1 MTKRFEGRVSIVTGA
16 GRGIGQSIARRLAA
30 EGSAVAV
37 LDISRSEADATAA
50 SIAAAGGNAL
60 TVQVDALDRSQVEAA
75 ARAVLEKF
83 GRIDNLVNN
92 IGVAQAKPFLDST
105 EEDWRR
111 IIDSNLYTTLRFSHV
126 VLPVMQKQSS
136 GAIVNMSSVAG
147 RMPRPKAVPY
157 AVAKAGVIALTRS
170 LAVAMAEHN
179 IRVNAV
185 APATIDTEVAINA
198 RKEDPAFASFAEELT
213 RQIVMKRWGRPDEVS
228 SVVAFLLSDEASYM
242 TGQTISIDGGSSML

>member
-30 EGSAVAV
+30 EGSAIAV
-37 LDISRSEADATAA
+37 LDISRSEADATTA
-50 SIAAAGGNAL
+50 SIAAVGGNAL

-75 ARAVLEKF
+75 VRAVLEKF

-157 AVAKAGVIALTRS
+157 AVAGGRHGRAQHSRERRRTRDHRYRGRDQRSQGGSGIRELRRGADETDRDEALGSPGRGVVRRRVPPLRRS
-170 LAVAMAEHN
+170 FLH
-179 IRVNAV
+179 
-185 APATIDTEVAINA
+185 D
-198 RKEDPAFASFAEELT
+198 
-213 RQIVMKRWGRPDEVS
+213 RPDDQHRRRQLDAV
-228 SVVAFLLSDEASYM
+228 
-242 TGQTISIDGGSSML
+242 TTHHP

>member
-75 ARAVLEKF
+75 VRAVLEKF

-92 IGVAQAKPFLDST
+92 IGLAQAKPFLDST

-136 GAIVNMSSVAG
+136 A
-147 RMPRPKAVPY
+147 
-157 AVAKAGVIALTRS
+157 
-170 LAVAMAEHN
+170 
-179 IRVNAV
+179 
-185 APATIDTEVAINA
+185 
-198 RKEDPAFASFAEELT
+198 
-213 RQIVMKRWGRPDEVS
+213 
-228 SVVAFLLSDEASYM
+228 
-242 TGQTISIDGGSSML
+242 